1 MKWNPKVHTGPRLYL
16 GLLALQTI
24 GAGIVLANGIPIYRQ
39 MMAGPDQL
47 IPQAG
52 PLWWAI
58 VAVALMQTGYWVRA
72 WLRPLLPGGGHVLIA
87 HLAGFVARLS
97 FIYAS
102 TMFTVVFFLR
112 FQQLPLP
119 PYRIVMILLLL
130 FSMYCWS
137 LELERLAKAL
147 HGNETRP

>member
-1 MKWNPKVHTGPRLYL
+1 
-16 GLLALQTI
+16 
-24 GAGIVLANGIPIYRQ
+24 
-39 MMAGPDQL
+39 MAAAAAAP
-47 IPQAG
+47 
-52 PLWWAI
+52 
-58 VAVALMQTGYWVRA
+58 
-72 WLRPLLPGGGHVLIA
+72 GGHVLIG

>member
-47 IPQAG
+47 QPHGG
-52 PLWWAI
+52 PLWWAMA
-58 VAVALMQTGYWVRA
+58 AVVLMQTGYWVRE
-72 WLRPLLPGGGHVLIA
+72 WRRPPPPRGGHVVLG

-97 FIYAS
+97 FIFAS
-102 TMFTVVFFLR
+102 TMFAVVFFLR
-112 FQQLPLP
+112 FEQLPLRSH
-119 PYRIVMILLLL
+119 RIIMILLLL
-130 FSMYCWS
+130 FSLYCWT
-137 LELERLAKAL
+137 LELERLARAL
-147 HGNETRP
+147 HGNDSKP